1 MAAIPTPETLMP
13 DRAVKKVVLAYSG
26 GLDTS
31 IILKWLQTTYGCEV
45 VTFTA
50 DLGQGE
56 ELEPARRKAQLLGI
70 KDENIFIE
78 DLREEFV
85 RDYVFP
91 MFRANAQYEGLY
103 LLGTSIA
110 RPLIAKKQIEI
121 AEKVGADAVAHGAT
135 GKGNDQVRFEL
146 AYYALKPDVT
156 VIAPWRE
163 WDLRSREQLIAFA
176 ELNQIPIAKDKR
188 GEAPFS
194 VDANLLHASSEGK
207 VLEDPGV
214 EVPDY
219 VYSRTIDPEA
229 APDKATVIAVD
240 FERGDP
246 VAIDGQK
253 LSPAAL
259 LARLNE
265 LGRENGIGRLDLVEN
280 RFVGM
285 KSRGMYETPGGTI
298 LLQAHA
304 ASSRSRST
312 AAPRTSRTSSCRA
325 TPSSST
331 TASGSRPSARCCRRR
346 STSRRRW
353 SQGRCASSSTR
364 AASGSS
370 AATAR
375 TRSTTRTSSPSR
387 KAPSLMTTATRRGSS
402 SSTRCGCGRWRS
414 GGGSWGADPKLL
426 ADQAQEAMPP
436 LPSAA
441 RAPVSA
447 AG

>member
-1 MAAIPTPETLMP
+1 MTSMDLLGTPAMP
-13 DRAVKKVVLAYSG
+13 KGDVKKVVLAYSG

-31 IILKWLQTTYGCEV
+31 IILKWLQLTYGCEV

-56 ELEPARRKAQLLGI
+56 ELAPARQKALLLGI
-70 KDENIFIE
+70 KPENIFIE

-91 MFRANAQYEGLY
+91 MFRANALYEGQY

-121 AEKVGADAVAHGAT
+121 AERVGADAVAHGAT

-146 AYYALKPDVT
+146 TYYALKPDVR

-163 WDLRSREQLIAFA
+163 WDLGSRSKLIEFA
-176 ELNQIPIAKDKR
+176 ERHQIPIAKDKR

-207 VLEDPGV
+207 VLEDPAQ

-219 VYSRTIDPEA
+219 VYSRTVDPEQ
-229 APDKATVIAVD
+229 APDRPSYVTVA
-240 FERGDP
+240 FERGDA
-246 VAIDGQK
+246 VAIDGTA
-253 LSPAAL
+253 LSPASL

-265 LGRENGIGRLDLVEN
+265 LGRQNGIGRLDLVEN

-298 LLQAHA
+298 LHAAHRGIEQITLDRGAMHLKDELMPKYAELVYYGFWFAPERDMLQAA
-304 ASSRSRST
+304 IDRSQAYVTGTVRLKLYKGNVAVVGRESKYSLYDQDLVT
-312 AAPRTSRTSSCRA
+312 FEEGAVAYDHRDAEGFIRLNALRLRTLA
-325 TPSSST
+325 Q
-331 TASGSRPSARCCRRR
+331 RRR
-346 STSRRRW
+346 
-353 SQGRCASSSTR
+353 
-364 AASGSS
+364 
-370 AATAR
+370 
-375 TRSTTRTSSPSR
+375 
-387 KAPSLMTTATRRGSS
+387 
-402 SSTRCGCGRWRS
+402 
-414 GGGSWGADPKLL
+414 KLKL
-426 ADQAQEAMPP
+426 DK
-436 LPSAA
+436 
-441 RAPVSA
+441 
-447 AG
+447 